1 MTHESIIAKPKFDTT
16 RRYKSKYLFEAM
28 MGIEAR
34 RGLEAMRVLEA
45 RRVIEAR
52 AGLEARDVLEAS
64 YVLEARDELEAMDEL
79 EARRELEAM
88 DGSTENKLEKISKT
102 VAEYMDN
109 LRNVKEHDKIYF
121 GKDKK
126 IYIDGCSIFKPI
138 TRTFLFRNRYNTIEE
153 LEKLFK
159 SYFILVDNIFANEKE
174 NDALINFHAILI
186 DEWVK
191 GMANLKFTYEESRT
205 FRARADILM
214 IKLLSIRRDIRDLN
228 YKNMH
233 VRSYSC

>member
-1 MTHESIIAKPKFDTT
+1 MTYESIIAKTKFDTT
-16 RRYKSKYLFEAM
+16 MRRIKRDKLLAKYGFTPHSEPE
-28 MGIEAR
+28 G
-34 RGLEAMRVLEA
+34 
-45 RRVIEAR
+45 
-52 AGLEARDVLEAS
+52 
-64 YVLEARDELEAMDEL
+64 
-79 EARRELEAM
+79 
-88 DGSTENKLEKISKT
+88 NKLEEVSKT

-109 LRNVKEHDKIYF
+109 LRKVKENDKIYI

-126 IYIDGCSIFKPI
+126 IYIDGCSVFQPI
-138 TRTFLFRNRYNTIEE
+138 IRTFRFRNRQNTIEE
-153 LEKLFK
+153 LEKLFQ
-159 SYFILVDNIFANEKE
+159 SYFILIDNIFANEKG

-214 IKLLSIRRDIRDLN
+214 IKLLSIRRDIHELN
-228 YKNMH
+228 YKKLQ

>member
-1 MTHESIIAKPKFDTT
+1 MDE
-16 RRYKSKYLFEAM
+16 
-28 MGIEAR
+28 
-34 RGLEAMRVLEA
+34 LEA
-45 RRVIEAR
+45 RAR
-52 AGLEARDVLEAS
+52 
-64 YVLEARDELEAMDEL
+64 LEARDELEAI
-79 EARRELEAM
+79 
-88 DGSTENKLEKISKT
+88 DGSNKNKLEESSKT

-121 GKDKK
+121 GMDKK

-138 TRTFLFRNRYNTIEE
+138 TRAFLFRNRYNTIEE

-159 SYFILVDNIFANEKE
+159 SYFILVDNIFAHEKE

-186 DEWVK
+186 DEWVN